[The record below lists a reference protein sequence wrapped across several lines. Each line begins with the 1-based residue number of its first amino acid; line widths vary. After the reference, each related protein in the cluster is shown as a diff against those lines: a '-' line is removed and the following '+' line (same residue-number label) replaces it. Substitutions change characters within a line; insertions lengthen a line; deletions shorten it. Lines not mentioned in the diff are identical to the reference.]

1 MPTYIHNLPINPF
14 QCSRFVQ
21 HLDGESNGCAD
32 DGHGHAADGAK
43 SSSSVGGA
51 GRSRRTAGG
60 AAAARCGGRGGSE
73 DLAAKGAAGA
83 GRLVGGDLLGSS
95 LERVESLGGGG
106 VGVDDTNHAGTAVV
120 PDGLGAVEPD
130 GSGVVDLDLEDVLLD
145 IAVSTRAAV

>member
-14 QCSRFVQ
+14 QCSQFVQ
-21 HLDGESNGCAD
+21 YLDSESNGSTN
-32 DGHGHAADGAK
+32 DGQGHAADGAK

-60 AAAARCGGRGGSE
+60 AGTAGCGRRGSSE
-73 DLAAKGAAGA
+73 DLAAKGVASA

-95 LERVESLGGGG
+95 LERLECLGGGG

-120 PDGLGAVEPD
+120 HDGLGAVEPD
-130 GSGVVDLDLEDVLLD
+130 GSGVVDFDLENVLLD
-145 IAVSTRAAV
+145 IAVSIHAAV